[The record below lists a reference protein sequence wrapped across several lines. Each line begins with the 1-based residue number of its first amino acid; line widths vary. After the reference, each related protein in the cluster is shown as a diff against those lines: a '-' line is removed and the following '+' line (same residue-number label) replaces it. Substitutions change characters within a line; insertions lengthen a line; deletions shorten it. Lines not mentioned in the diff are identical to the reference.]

1 MVRKTVEKCQDFCK
15 KFQRREDGQVA
26 VMFALA
32 IVPLA
37 AAVGTA
43 VDYSRGNEIR
53 TSLQKGLDSAVLAA
67 ALDASA
73 NWRTAALNSF
83 NGNANPKGSSIRTP
97 TFTLE
102 KDIYSGS
109 VSALTETSFMGVVG
123 IHSLTVSASSAA
135 TTAKIPLCVLGLN
148 TFDTGAFDMNGNSK
162 FNAPNCAVQ
171 ANTKANR
178 GMTQEGQPTAVA
190 KRFGVSGAHT
200 GNGYST
206 PPKARPPAVPDP
218 YASIPFPSH
227 DTCGK
232 GKGLTIN
239 GGSTTLA
246 PGTYCGGIRIKSS
259 ASVTLQPGIYVM
271 VDGSF
276 WLDGGASATGKEVVI
291 AFTGDDATLRV
302 WGDSTI
308 DLTSPTSGTY
318 KNFQFFQ
325 DPNDDKGR
333 GAWVS
338 IGGNGNTG
346 DKSKATWDG
355 IAYFPSQN
363 FWVFGNTVVN
373 MNSPSMSL
381 VAGQVWVQG
390 NATMNVPNDNPRKLS
405 GSSQTTVPAGARL
418 IH

>member
-53 TSLQKGLDSAVLAA
+53 TSLQKALDSAVLAA

-102 KDIYSGS
+102 KDVYSGS

-123 IHSLTVSASSAA
+123 IHSLTVSTNAAA

-162 FNAPNCAVQ
+162 FNAPNYAVQ

-206 PPKARPPAVPDP
+206 PPK
-218 YASIPFPSH
+218 
-227 DTCGK
+227 
-232 GKGLTIN
+232 
-239 GGSTTLA
+239 
-246 PGTYCGGIRIKSS
+246 
-259 ASVTLQPGIYVM
+259 
-271 VDGSF
+271 DGS
-276 WLDGGASATGKEVVI
+276 A
-291 AFTGDDATLRV
+291 
-302 WGDSTI
+302 
-308 DLTSPTSGTY
+308 
-318 KNFQFFQ
+318 
-325 DPNDDKGR
+325 
-333 GAWVS
+333 
-338 IGGNGNTG
+338 
-346 DKSKATWDG
+346 
-355 IAYFPSQN
+355 
-363 FWVFGNTVVN
+363 
-373 MNSPSMSL
+373 
-381 VAGQVWVQG
+381 
-390 NATMNVPNDNPRKLS
+390 
-405 GSSQTTVPAGARL
+405 ARSEERR
-418 IH
+418 